1 MPCQSTKENLFL
13 VRSLIELCKVHERLL
28 KHLSSCPSFSPFL
41 PLPPLQSL
49 SCQYSTRNPLLDM
62 TEKAVVQQKW
72 YGLLQQITGFPFMFS
87 TRGSPHAISY
97 SWLKKASM
105 HLQSDQTGG
114 QLGFSGIY
122 HYRDRKGGLIFSPE
136 HEPFLKCGR
145 PPSESPRQYS
155 IRRNLIYSHGQPP
168 C

>member
-1 MPCQSTKENLFL
+1 MPCQSAKENLFL
-13 VRSLIELCKVHERLL
+13 VCSLIELCKGHERLM
-28 KHLSSCPSFSPFL
+28 KHLSPCPSFSP
-41 PLPPLQSL
+41 PPQSL
-49 SCQYSTRNPLLDM
+49 CCQYSTRNPLLDI

-72 YGLLQQITGFPFMFS
+72 YGLLQQITGSPFMFS

-105 HLQSDQTGG
+105 HLQRDQTGG

-122 HYRDRKGGLIFSPE
+122 HYRDRKGGLIFFPE
-136 HEPFLKCGR
+136 HEPFLKRVC

-155 IRRNLIYSHGQPP
+155 IWRNLIYSHGQPP